1 MTMPGSVR
9 SERSRDMLNA
19 RHATRHR
26 IGTAPALPRAP
37 VKAGA
42 QSPKRSPSPRL
53 VTRAT
58 AQILALLA
66 LLLLSL
72 AAPVS
77 AAPSPSPDYQSRAR
91 QLLRLL
97 AAPGDE
103 SDFFAPL
110 FLDAVPVDR
119 WRAIAA
125 DLRAQ
130 HGKPLALGAVR
141 RESATAGQ
149 VEIRYERA
157 TVGFTLV
164 VAPQPPARVIGLRIV
179 GARTADDS
187 LDKVMADL
195 VALPGTSALSIARLT
210 DAGPQP
216 IRAHRADAQM
226 ATGSSFKLY
235 ILAELARAVAAGDRR
250 WSDVVPLGPKS
261 FSGRLMRWPD
271 AAPMTLHSLATAMIA
286 ESDNSAADTLLL
298 ALGRHRVDAM
308 VAASGSTHRFGPT
321 VVYRD
326 KRTPPELA
334 KIFSQ
339 IFLGTR
345 LECARCHNHPN
356 EKWTLTDFHAFSAFF
371 GRIKRKGAGVSP
383 PISGGTEWFFH
394 GGSGNV
400 THPVT
405 GKTLAPKP
413 PDAPQPKLDAKDDP
427 RDVLVDWMANPDN
440 PFFARA
446 MVNRVWGAFFGRGI
460 VEPVD
465 DMRTSNP
472 PVNAALLDA
481 LAKHFADSKYDQ
493 KSLIRTIMKSRLYQL
508 SSVPNDTNA
517 ADRRNFSR
525 SYRRRLSAE
534 VLLDAVSDVTGVP
547 ESFSATW
554 PGARAMETWTYKIG
568 SEFLD
573 AFGRPNSSSD
583 PPCERNAK
591 GTIVQS
597 LHMMHAE
604 KLNSKIIHEKG
615 LARQLAD
622 GKQTPA
628 EIAQTIYLAALSR
641 RPTEK
646 ENAVVASYFQKHKD
660 NRRAAVE
667 DFLWALINSAEFV
680 LNH

>member
-226 ATGSSFKLY
+226 VT
-235 ILAELARAVAAGDRR
+235 
-250 WSDVVPLGPKS
+250 
-261 FSGRLMRWPD
+261 
-271 AAPMTLHSLATAMIA
+271 
-286 ESDNSAADTLLL
+286 
-298 ALGRHRVDAM
+298 
-308 VAASGSTHRFGPT
+308 
-321 VVYRD
+321 
-326 KRTPPELA
+326 
-334 KIFSQ
+334 
-339 IFLGTR
+339 
-345 LECARCHNHPN
+345 N
-356 EKWTLTDFHAFSAFF
+356 E
-371 GRIKRKGAGVSP
+371 
-383 PISGGTEWFFH
+383 
-394 GGSGNV
+394 GNF
-400 THPVT
+400 
-405 GKTLAPKP
+405 
-413 PDAPQPKLDAKDDP
+413 
-427 RDVLVDWMANPDN
+427 R
-440 PFFARA
+440 
-446 MVNRVWGAFFGRGI
+446 
-460 VEPVD
+460 
-465 DMRTSNP
+465 
-472 PVNAALLDA
+472 
-481 LAKHFADSKYDQ
+481 
-493 KSLIRTIMKSRLYQL
+493 
-508 SSVPNDTNA
+508 
-517 ADRRNFSR
+517 
-525 SYRRRLSAE
+525 
-534 VLLDAVSDVTGVP
+534 
-547 ESFSATW
+547 
-554 PGARAMETWTYKIG
+554 
-568 SEFLD
+568 
-573 AFGRPNSSSD
+573 
-583 PPCERNAK
+583 
-591 GTIVQS
+591 
-597 LHMMHAE
+597 
-604 KLNSKIIHEKG
+604 
-615 LARQLAD
+615 
-622 GKQTPA
+622 
-628 EIAQTIYLAALSR
+628 
-641 RPTEK
+641 
-646 ENAVVASYFQKHKD
+646 
-660 NRRAAVE
+660 
-667 DFLWALINSAEFV
+667 
-680 LNH
+680 